1 MKSHLLAIGLSS
13 LVLVAGQA
21 KASQLQS
28 WYYDSSQN
36 QLDLTTTSGIEPKA
50 FLLDNP
56 NRLVID
62 LPGTNFNSDTVK
74 QSFGK
79 AVKEIRLGKPDSQT
93 TRFVVELAP
102 GYDVTSQ
109 NISVKGDSRSHW
121 SFKFNSFNR
130 QSNPIVGEN
139 REDIAIK
146 STDAST
152 FAGVVNLGQEMA
164 GITSQIRTLLA
175 SYKSLNP
182 GIFFLDLDT
191 GNYIDINGEK
201 RFAAASTIKFPLL
214 VALFQEID
222 AGRIKL
228 TDKLVMRRDL
238 KVGESGI
245 MQYKPIG
252 TKFSVLETATLMMT
266 ISDNTATN
274 LVLDRLGGA
283 AKVSQRFRSWG
294 LQNTAMRNLLPD
306 IGGTNTTSS
315 KDLVRLAALVS
326 NNRLLSPS
334 SRNQVLGIMRRVK
347 TNSLL
352 PAGIG
357 QGATIAH
364 KTGTLRFIIGDA
376 GIIQMP
382 NGKSYLAG
390 VLVQR
395 PNYDRRAGDFVR
407 EVSRRVYNYLDN
419 TKVSNIQ
426 PILGDASGGLRLRTR

>member
-13 LVLVAGQA
+13 LVIVAGQA

-74 QSFGK
+74 RSFGK

-109 NISVKGDSRSHW
+109 NISIKGDSRSHW

-130 QSNPIVGEN
+130 QNNPIVGEN
-139 REDIAIK
+139 REDIAIR

-326 NNRLLSPS
+326 NNRLLSPT

-347 TNSLL
+347 TNS
-352 PAGIG
+352 
-357 QGATIAH
+357 
-364 KTGTLRFIIGDA
+364 
-376 GIIQMP
+376 
-382 NGKSYLAG
+382 
-390 VLVQR
+390 
-395 PNYDRRAGDFVR
+395 
-407 EVSRRVYNYLDN
+407 
-419 TKVSNIQ
+419 
-426 PILGDASGGLRLRTR
+426 

>member
-28 WYYDSSQN
+28 WYYDTSQN

-74 QSFGK
+74 RSFGK
-79 AVKEIRLGKPDSQT
+79 AVKEIRLGKPDPQT

-121 SFKFNSFNR
+121 IFKFNSFNR

-139 REDIAIK
+139 REDIAIR

-175 SYKSLNP
+175 SYKTLNP

-252 TKFSVLETATLMMT
+252 TKFSILETATLMMT

-294 LQNTAMRNLLPD
+294 LQNTAMQNLLPD

-326 NNRLLSPS
+326 NNRLLSPT

-395 PNYDRRAGDFVR
+395 PNYDPRAGDFVR

-419 TKVSNIQ
+419 TKVSNVE
-426 PILGDASGGLRLRTR
+426 PILGDTSGGLRLPTR

>member
-36 QLDLTTTSGIEPKA
+36 QLDLTTTTGIQPKA

-74 QSFGK
+74 RSFGK
-79 AVKEIRLGKPDSQT
+79 AVKEIRLGKPDFQT

-130 QSNPIVGEN
+130 QNNPIAGEN
-139 REDIAIK
+139 REDIAIR

-164 GITSQIRTLLA
+164 GITSQIRSLLA
-175 SYKSLNP
+175 SYKTLNP

-238 KVGESGI
+238 RVGEAGT
-245 MQYKPIG
+245 MKYKPIG
-252 TKFSVLETATLMMT
+252 TKFSVLQTATLMMT

-274 LVLDRLGGA
+274 LILDRLGGA

-294 LQNTAMRNLLPD
+294 LQSTAMQNLLPD
-306 IGGTNTTSS
+306 IAGKNTTSS

-326 NNRLLSPS
+326 NNRLLSPT
-334 SRNQVLGIMRRVK
+334 SRSQVLGIMRRVK

-357 QGATIAH
+357 KGATIAH

-407 EVSRRVYNYLDN
+407 EVSRRVYNYLDH

-426 PILGDASGGLRLRTR
+426 TNTEY

>member
-50 FLLDNP
+50 FILDNP

-74 QSFGK
+74 RSFGK
-79 AVKEIRLGKPDSQT
+79 AVKEIRLGKPDPQT

-109 NISVKGDSRSHW
+109 NISIKGDSRSHW

-164 GITSQIRTLLA
+164 GITSQIRSLLA
-175 SYKSLNP
+175 SYKTLNP

-326 NNRLLSPS
+326 NNRLLSPT

-395 PNYDRRAGDFVR
+395 PNYDPKAGDFVR

-419 TKVSNIQ
+419 TKVSNVE
-426 PILGDASGGLRLRTR
+426 PILGDTSGGLRLRTR

>member
-13 LVLVAGQA
+13 LVLFAGQA

-28 WYYDSSQN
+28 WYFDSSQN
-36 QLDLTTTSGIEPKA
+36 QLHLTTTSGIQPKA

-62 LPGTNFNSDTVK
+62 LPGTTLNSDSVK
-74 QSFGK
+74 QSFGN
-79 AVKEIRLGKPDSQT
+79 AVKEIRIGKPDTQT

-109 NISVKGDSRSHW
+109 NVSIKGDSRTHW
-121 SFKFNSFNR
+121 IVKFNSFER
-130 QSNPIVGEN
+130 QNNPVVGEN

-146 STDAST
+146 STDAAT
-152 FAGVVNLGQEMA
+152 FAGVVNLGQEMV

-175 SYKSLNP
+175 SYKTLTP

-228 TDKLVMRRDL
+228 TDQLVMRRDL
-238 KVGESGI
+238 RVGEAGT

-274 LVLDRLGGA
+274 MVLDRLGGA
-283 AKVSQRFRSWG
+283 ARVSQRFRSWG
-294 LQNTAMRNLLPD
+294 LQNTAVRNLLPD
-306 IGGTNTTSS
+306 IPGKNTTSS

-326 NNRLLSPS
+326 NNRLLSPN

-347 TNSLL
+347 TNTLL

-357 QGATIAH
+357 KGATIAH

-395 PNYDRRAGDFVR
+395 PNHDPRAGNFVR
-407 EVSRRVYNYLDN
+407 EVSRRVYNYLDH
-419 TKVSNIQ
+419 TKVSNIE
-426 PILGDASGGLRLRTR
+426 SGFRQ

>member
-13 LVLVAGQA
+13 LVIVAGQA

-74 QSFGK
+74 RSFGK

-130 QSNPIVGEN
+130 QNNPLVGEN
-139 REDIAIK
+139 REDIAIR

-175 SYKSLNP
+175 SYKTLNP

-326 NNRLLSPS
+326 NNRLLSPT
-334 SRNQVLGIMRRVK
+334 SRSQVLGIMRRVK

>member
-13 LVLVAGQA
+13 LLLVAGQGQA
-21 KASQLQS
+21 KASRLQS
-28 WYYDSSQN
+28 WYFDLKQN
-36 QLDLTTTSGIEPKA
+36 QLHLTTTSGIQPKA

-62 LPGTNFNSDTVK
+62 LPGTSFNSDSVK
-74 QSFGK
+74 KSFGK
-79 AVKEIRLGKPDSQT
+79 AIKEIRIGKSDSKT

-102 GYDVTSQ
+102 GYHIASR
-109 NISVKGDSRSHW
+109 NLSIKADSRSHW
-121 SFKFNSFNR
+121 IVKFNSFDR
-130 QSNPIVGEN
+130 QADKTAGEN
-139 REDIAIK
+139 REDIAIN
-146 STDAST
+146 STNAAT
-152 FAGVVNLGQEMA
+152 FAGVVNLGQEMQV
-164 GITSQIRTLLA
+164 ISSQIRTLLA

-238 KVGESGI
+238 KVGEAGI
-245 MQYKPIG
+245 MQFKPIG
-252 TKFSVLETATLMMT
+252 TKFSVLQTATLMMT

-283 AKVSQRFRSWG
+283 ARVNQRFRNWG
-294 LQNTAMRNLLPD
+294 LQNTAIKNLLPD
-306 IGGTNTTSS
+306 IPGKNTTSS

-326 NNRLLSPS
+326 NNRLLSPK

-357 QGATIAH
+357 KGATIAH

-376 GIIQMP
+376 GIIEMP

-390 VLVQR
+390 ILVQR
-395 PNYDRRAGDFVR
+395 PNYDRKAGDFVR
-407 EVSRRVYNYLDN
+407 EVSRRVYNYLSQ
-419 TKVSNIQ
+419 TRVSNIE
-426 PILGDASGGLRLRTR
+426 PDFSDRTP

>member
-1 MKSHLLAIGLSS
+1 MKSHLLAIALSS

-56 NRLVID
+56 SRLVID
-62 LPGTNFNSDTVK
+62 LPGTNFNSDSVK

-109 NISVKGDSRSHW
+109 NISIKGDSRSHW
-121 SFKFNSFNR
+121 IFKFNSFDR
-130 QSNPIVGEN
+130 QNNPIIGEN

-152 FAGVVNLGQEMA
+152 FAGVVNLGQEMV
-164 GITSQIRTLLA
+164 GISSQIRTLLA
-175 SYKSLNP
+175 SYKTLNP
-182 GIFFLDLDT
+182 GIFFLDLAT

-238 KVGESGI
+238 KVGESGT

-274 LVLDRLGGA
+274 LILDRLGGA

-294 LQNTAMRNLLPD
+294 LQNTALRNLLPD
-306 IGGTNTTSS
+306 IAGTNTTSS
-315 KDLVRLAALVS
+315 KDLVRLAALVY
-326 NNRLLSPS
+326 NNRLLSPN

-395 PNYDRRAGDFVR
+395 PNHDPKAGDFVR
-407 EVSRRVYNYLDN
+407 ELSRRVYNYLDN

-426 PILGDASGGLRLRTR
+426 PILGDASGGY

>member
-13 LVLVAGQA
+13 LLLFAGQA
-21 KASQLQS
+21 KASRLQS
-28 WYYDSSQN
+28 WYFDSKQN
-36 QLDLTTTSGIEPKA
+36 QLHLTTTSGIQPKA

-62 LPGTNFNSDTVK
+62 LPGTSFNSDSVK
-74 QSFGK
+74 KTFGK
-79 AVKEIRLGKPDSQT
+79 AIKEIRIGKSDNKT

-102 GYDVTSQ
+102 GYHITSR
-109 NISVKGDSRSHW
+109 NLSIKADFRSHW
-121 SFKFNSFNR
+121 IVKFNSFDR
-130 QSNPIVGEN
+130 QNDKTAGEN
-139 REDIAIK
+139 REDIAIN
-146 STDAST
+146 STDAAT
-152 FAGVVNLGQEMA
+152 FAGVVNLGQEMRV
-164 GITSQIRTLLA
+164 ISSQIRTLLA

-238 KVGESGI
+238 RVGEAGT
-245 MQYKPIG
+245 MKYKPVG
-252 TKFSVLETATLMMT
+252 TKFSVLQTATLMMI

-274 LVLDRLGGA
+274 MVLDRLGGT
-283 AKVSQRFRSWG
+283 AKVNQRFRSWG
-294 LQNTAMRNLLPD
+294 LQNTAMQNLLPD
-306 IGGTNTTSS
+306 IPGKNTTSS

-326 NNRLLSPS
+326 NNRLLSPK
-334 SRNQVLGIMRRVK
+334 SRTQVLGIMRRVK

-357 QGATIAH
+357 KGATIAH

-376 GIIQMP
+376 GIIEMP

-390 VLVQR
+390 ILVQR
-395 PNYDRRAGDFVR
+395 PNHDRKAGDFVR
-407 EVSRRVYNYLDN
+407 EVSRRVYNYLSQ
-419 TKVSNIQ
+419 TRVSNIE
-426 PILGDASGGLRLRTR
+426 PNSSDRTP

>member
-74 QSFGK
+74 RSFGK
-79 AVKEIRLGKPDSQT
+79 AVKEIRLGKPDPQT

-130 QSNPIVGEN
+130 QNNPLVGEN
-139 REDIAIK
+139 REDIAIR

-175 SYKSLNP
+175 SYKTLNP

-294 LQNTAMRNLLPD
+294 LQNTALRNLLPD

-326 NNRLLSPS
+326 NNRLLSPT
-334 SRNQVLGIMRRVK
+334 SRDRVLGIMRRVK

-419 TKVSNIQ
+419 TKVSNIE
-426 PILGDASGGLRLRTR
+426 PKFGDASGGLRLRIR

>member
-1 MKSHLLAIGLSS
+1 MKSHLLAIALSS
-13 LVLVAGQA
+13 LVLVAGQS

-56 NRLVID
+56 SRLVID
-62 LPGTNFNSDTVK
+62 LPGTNFNSDSVK

-109 NISVKGDSRSHW
+109 NISIKGDSRSHW
-121 SFKFNSFNR
+121 IFKFNSFDR
-130 QSNPIVGEN
+130 QNNPIVGEN

-152 FAGVVNLGQEMA
+152 FAGVVNLGQEMI

-175 SYKSLNP
+175 SYKTLNP
-182 GIFFLDLDT
+182 GIFFLDLST

-238 KVGESGI
+238 KVGESGT

-274 LVLDRLGGA
+274 LILDRLGGA

-294 LQNTAMRNLLPD
+294 LQNTALRNLLPD
-306 IGGTNTTSS
+306 IAGKNTTSS
-315 KDLVRLAALVS
+315 KDLVRLAALVY
-326 NNRLLSPS
+326 NNRLLSPN

-352 PAGIG
+352 PSGIG

-376 GIIQMP
+376 GIVQMP

-395 PNYDRRAGDFVR
+395 PNYDPKAGDFVR

-419 TKVSNIQ
+419 TKVSNIE
-426 PILGDASGGLRLRTR
+426 PILGDASGGH

>member
-13 LVLVAGQA
+13 LVLVAGQS

-56 NRLVID
+56 SRLVID
-62 LPGTNFNSDTVK
+62 LPGTNFNSDSVK

-109 NISVKGDSRSHW
+109 NISIKGDSRSHW
-121 SFKFNSFNR
+121 IFKFNSFDR
-130 QSNPIVGEN
+130 QNNPIVGEN

-152 FAGVVNLGQEMA
+152 FAGVVNLGQEMI

-175 SYKSLNP
+175 SYKTLNP
-182 GIFFLDLDT
+182 GIFFLDLST

-238 KVGESGI
+238 KVGESGT

-274 LVLDRLGGA
+274 LILDRLGGA

-294 LQNTAMRNLLPD
+294 LQNTALRNLLPD
-306 IGGTNTTSS
+306 IAGKNTTSS
-315 KDLVRLAALVS
+315 KDLVRLAALVY
-326 NNRLLSPS
+326 NNRLLSPN

-352 PAGIG
+352 PSGIG

-376 GIIQMP
+376 GIVQMP

-395 PNYDRRAGDFVR
+395 PNYDPKAGDFVR

-419 TKVSNIQ
+419 TKVSNIE
-426 PILGDASGGLRLRTR
+426 PILGDASGGH

>member
-102 GYDVTSQ
+102 GYNVTSQ
-109 NISVKGDSRSHW
+109 NISIKGDSRSHW
-121 SFKFNSFNR
+121 IFKFNSFNR
-130 QSNPIVGEN
+130 QSNTIVGEN

-152 FAGVVNLGQEMA
+152 FAGVVNLGQEMI
-164 GITSQIRTLLA
+164 GITSQIRSLLA

-274 LVLDRLGGA
+274 LILDRLGGA
-283 AKVSQRFRSWG
+283 GKVSQRFRSWG
-294 LQNTAMRNLLPD
+294 LQNTALRNLLPD

-326 NNRLLSPS
+326 NNRLLSPT
-334 SRNQVLGIMRRVK
+334 SRNQVLGIMRHVK

-395 PNYDRRAGDFVR
+395 PNYDPKAGDFVR

-419 TKVSNIQ
+419 TKVSNIE

>member
-74 QSFGK
+74 RSFGK

-130 QSNPIVGEN
+130 QNNPLVGEN
-139 REDIAIK
+139 REDIAIR

-228 TDKLVMRRDL
+228 SDKLVMRRDL

-294 LQNTAMRNLLPD
+294 LQNTAMQNLLPD

-326 NNRLLSPS
+326 NNRLLSPA

-426 PILGDASGGLRLRTR
+426 PILDDASGGH

>member
-1 MKSHLLAIGLSS
+1 MKSHLLAIALSS

-56 NRLVID
+56 SRLVID
-62 LPGTNFNSDTVK
+62 LPGTNFNSDTIK

-109 NISVKGDSRSHW
+109 NISIKGDSRSHW
-121 SFKFNSFNR
+121 IFKFNSFDR
-130 QSNPIVGEN
+130 QNNPIVGEN

-152 FAGVVNLGQEMA
+152 FAGVVNLGQEMV
-164 GITSQIRTLLA
+164 GMTSQIRSLLA
-175 SYKSLNP
+175 SYKTLNP
-182 GIFFLDLDT
+182 GIFFLDLAT

-238 KVGESGI
+238 KVGESGT

-274 LVLDRLGGA
+274 LILDRLGGA

-294 LQNTAMRNLLPD
+294 LQNTALRNLLPD
-306 IGGTNTTSS
+306 IAGKNTTSS
-315 KDLVRLAALVS
+315 KDLVRLAALVY
-326 NNRLLSPS
+326 NNRLLSPN

-352 PAGIG
+352 PSGIG
-357 QGATIAH
+357 KGATIAH

-395 PNYDRRAGDFVR
+395 PNYDPKAGDFVR

-419 TKVSNIQ
+419 TKVSNIE
-426 PILGDASGGLRLRTR
+426 PILGNRTP

>member
-1 MKSHLLAIGLSS
+1 MKSHLLAIALSS

-28 WYYDSSQN
+28 WYYDSRQN

-56 NRLVID
+56 SRLVID
-62 LPGTNFNSDTVK
+62 LPGTNFNSDSVK

-109 NISVKGDSRSHW
+109 NISIKGDSRSHW
-121 SFKFNSFNR
+121 IFKFNSFDR
-130 QSNPIVGEN
+130 QNNPIVGEN

-152 FAGVVNLGQEMA
+152 FAGVVNLGQEMI

-175 SYKSLNP
+175 SYKTLNP
-182 GIFFLDLDT
+182 GIFFLDLAT

-238 KVGESGI
+238 KVGESGT

-274 LVLDRLGGA
+274 LILDRLGGA

-294 LQNTAMRNLLPD
+294 LQNTALRNLLPD
-306 IGGTNTTSS
+306 IAGKNTTSS
-315 KDLVRLAALVS
+315 KDLVRLAALVY
-326 NNRLLSPS
+326 NNRLLSPN

-376 GIIQMP
+376 GIVQMP

-395 PNYDRRAGDFVR
+395 PNYDPKAGDFVR

-419 TKVSNIQ
+419 TKVSNIE
-426 PILGDASGGLRLRTR
+426 PILGDASGGQ

>member
-74 QSFGK
+74 RSFGK

-130 QSNPIVGEN
+130 QNNPIVGEN
-139 REDIAIK
+139 REDIAIRT
-146 STDAST
+146 TDAST

-294 LQNTAMRNLLPD
+294 LQNTAMQNLLPD

-326 NNRLLSPS
+326 NNRLLSPT

-426 PILGDASGGLRLRTR
+426 PILDDASGGLRLRTR

>member
-13 LVLVAGQA
+13 LVIVAGQA

-28 WYYDSSQN
+28 WYFDSSQN
-36 QLDLTTTSGIEPKA
+36 QLHLTTTSGIEPKA

-62 LPGTNFNSDTVK
+62 LPGTSFNSDSVK
-74 QSFGK
+74 QSFGN

-102 GYDVTSQ
+102 GYDVTSH
-109 NISVKGDSRSHW
+109 NVSIKGDSRSHW
-121 SFKFNSFNR
+121 IVKFNSFDR
-130 QSNPIVGEN
+130 QNNPVVGEN

-146 STDAST
+146 STDAAT
-152 FAGVVNLGQEMA
+152 FAGVVNLGQEMV

-175 SYKSLNP
+175 SYKTLNP

-238 KVGESGI
+238 RVGESGT

-274 LVLDRLGGA
+274 LVLDRLGGT
-283 AKVSQRFRSWG
+283 AKVNQRFRSWG
-294 LQNTAMRNLLPD
+294 LQNTAMQNLLPD
-306 IGGTNTTSS
+306 IPGKNTTSS

-326 NNRLLSPS
+326 NNRLLSPN

-395 PNYDRRAGDFVR
+395 PNHDPRAGDFVR
-407 EVSRRVYNYLDN
+407 EVSRRVYNYLDH

-426 PILGDASGGLRLRTR
+426 PAFGDRTR

>member
-74 QSFGK
+74 RSFGK

-130 QSNPIVGEN
+130 QNNPLVGEN
-139 REDIAIK
+139 REDIAIR

-175 SYKSLNP
+175 SYKTLNP

-294 LQNTAMRNLLPD
+294 LQNTALRNLLPD

-326 NNRLLSPS
+326 NNRLLSPT

>member
-74 QSFGK
+74 RSFGK

-139 REDIAIK
+139 REDIAIR

>member
-56 NRLVID
+56 SRLVID
-62 LPGTNFNSDTVK
+62 LPGTNFNSDSVK

-109 NISVKGDSRSHW
+109 NISIKGDSRSHW
-121 SFKFNSFNR
+121 IFKFNSFDR
-130 QSNPIVGEN
+130 QNNPIVGEN

-152 FAGVVNLGQEMA
+152 FAGVVNLGQEMI

-175 SYKSLNP
+175 SYKTLNP
-182 GIFFLDLDT
+182 GIFFLDLST

-238 KVGESGI
+238 KVGESGT

-274 LVLDRLGGA
+274 LILDRLGGA

-294 LQNTAMRNLLPD
+294 LQNTALRNLLPD
-306 IGGTNTTSS
+306 IAGKNTTSS
-315 KDLVRLAALVS
+315 KDLVRLAALVY
-326 NNRLLSPS
+326 NNRLLSPN

-352 PAGIG
+352 PSGIG

-376 GIIQMP
+376 GIVQMP

-395 PNYDRRAGDFVR
+395 PNYDPKAGDFVR

-419 TKVSNIQ
+419 TKVSNIE
-426 PILGDASGGLRLRTR
+426 PILGDASGGH

>member
-28 WYYDSSQN
+28 WYYDTSQN

-74 QSFGK
+74 RSFGK

-121 SFKFNSFNR
+121 IFKFNSFNR

-139 REDIAIK
+139 REDIAIR

-294 LQNTAMRNLLPD
+294 LQNTAMQNLLPD

-326 NNRLLSPS
+326 NNRLLSPT

-395 PNYDRRAGDFVR
+395 PNYDPRAGDFVR

-419 TKVSNIQ
+419 TKVSNVE
-426 PILGDASGGLRLRTR
+426 PILGDTSGGLRLRTR

>member
-1 MKSHLLAIGLSS
+1 MKSHLLAIGFSS
-13 LVLVAGQA
+13 LVLFAGQA
-21 KASQLQS
+21 RASQLQS
-28 WYYDSSQN
+28 WYFDSSQN
-36 QLDLTTTSGIEPKA
+36 QLHLTTTSGIQPKA

-62 LPGTNFNSDTVK
+62 LPGTTLNSDSVK
-74 QSFGK
+74 QSFGN
-79 AVKEIRLGKPDSQT
+79 AVKEIRIGKPDTQT

-109 NISVKGDSRSHW
+109 NVSIKGDSRTHW
-121 SFKFNSFNR
+121 IVKFNSFER
-130 QSNPIVGEN
+130 QNNPVVGEN

-146 STDAST
+146 STDVAT
-152 FAGVVNLGQEMA
+152 FAGVVNLGQEMV

-175 SYKSLNP
+175 SYKTLTP

-228 TDKLVMRRDL
+228 TDQLVMRRDL
-238 KVGESGI
+238 RVGEAGT

-274 LVLDRLGGA
+274 MVLDRLGGA
-283 AKVSQRFRSWG
+283 ARVSQRFRSWG
-294 LQNTAMRNLLPD
+294 LQNTAVRNLLPD
-306 IGGTNTTSS
+306 IPGKNTTSS

-326 NNRLLSPS
+326 NNRLLSPN

-347 TNSLL
+347 TNTLL

-357 QGATIAH
+357 KGATIAH

-395 PNYDRRAGDFVR
+395 PNHDPRAGNFVR
-407 EVSRRVYNYLDN
+407 EVSRRVYNYLDH
-419 TKVSNIQ
+419 TKVSNIE
-426 PILGDASGGLRLRTR
+426 PAL

>member
-13 LVLVAGQA
+13 LLLVAGQA
-21 KASQLQS
+21 KASRLQS
-28 WYYDSSQN
+28 WYFDSKQN
-36 QLDLTTTSGIEPKA
+36 QLHLTTTSGIQPKA

-56 NRLVID
+56 NRLVLD
-62 LPGTNFNSDTVK
+62 LPGTSFNSDTVK
-74 QSFGK
+74 KSFGK
-79 AVKEIRLGKPDSQT
+79 AIKEIRIGKSDNKT

-102 GYDVTSQ
+102 GYHIASR
-109 NISVKGDSRSHW
+109 NLSIKGDSRSHW
-121 SFKFNSFNR
+121 IVKFNSFDR
-130 QSNPIVGEN
+130 QADKTVGEN
-139 REDIAIK
+139 REDIAIN
-146 STDAST
+146 STDAAT
-152 FAGVVNLGQEMA
+152 FAGVVNLGQEMQV
-164 GITSQIRTLLA
+164 ISSQIRTLLA

-238 KVGESGI
+238 RVGEAGT
-245 MQYKPIG
+245 MKYKPVG
-252 TKFSVLETATLMMT
+252 TKFSVLQTATLMMT

-274 LVLDRLGGA
+274 MVLDRLGGTA
-283 AKVSQRFRSWG
+283 RVNQRFRSWG
-294 LQNTAMRNLLPD
+294 LQNTAMQNLLPD
-306 IGGTNTTSS
+306 IPGKNTTSS

-326 NNRLLSPS
+326 NNRLLSPN
-334 SRNQVLGIMRRVK
+334 SRSQVLGIMRRVK

-357 QGATIAH
+357 KGATIAH

-376 GIIQMP
+376 GIIEMP

-390 VLVQR
+390 ILVQR
-395 PNYDRRAGDFVR
+395 PNHDRKAGDFVR
-407 EVSRRVYNYLDN
+407 EVSRRVYNYLSQ
-419 TKVSNIQ
+419 TRVSNVE
-426 PILGDASGGLRLRTR
+426 PNSSDRTGY

>member
-13 LVLVAGQA
+13 LLLVAGQA
-21 KASQLQS
+21 KASRLQS
-28 WYYDSSQN
+28 WYFDSQQN
-36 QLDLTTTSGIEPKA
+36 QLHLTTTSGIQPKA

-62 LPGTNFNSDTVK
+62 LPGTNFNSDSVK
-74 QSFGK
+74 KAFGN
-79 AVKEIRLGKPDSQT
+79 AIKEIRIGKLDSQT
-93 TRFVVELAP
+93 TRFVIQFAP
-102 GYDVTSQ
+102 GYHLTSR
-109 NISVKGDSRSHW
+109 NLSIRGDSRSHW
-121 SFKFNSFNR
+121 IVKFNSFDR
-130 QSNPIVGEN
+130 QSNSIAGEN
-139 REDIAIK
+139 REDIAIN

-152 FAGVVNLGQEMA
+152 FAGVVNLGQEMQ
-164 GITSQIRTLLA
+164 GISSQIRALSAT
-175 SYKSLNP
+175 YKSLNP

-238 KVGESGI
+238 RVGESGI

-294 LQNTAMRNLLPD
+294 LQNTALRNLLPD
-306 IGGTNTTSS
+306 IAGTNTTSS

-326 NNRLLSPS
+326 NNRLLSPN

-357 QGATIAH
+357 KGATIAH

-376 GIIQMP
+376 GIIEMP

-390 VLVQR
+390 ILVQR
-395 PNYDRRAGDFVR
+395 PNYDRKAGDFVR
-407 EVSRRVYNYLDN
+407 EVSRRVYNYLN
-419 TKVSNIQ
+419 QTTVSNIE
-426 PILGDASGGLRLRTR
+426 PNSSDASGGLPLRTR

>member
-1 MKSHLLAIGLSS
+1 MKSHLLAIALSS

-28 WYYDSSQN
+28 WYYDTSQN

-50 FLLDNP
+50 FILDNP
-56 NRLVID
+56 SRLVID
-62 LPGTNFNSDTVK
+62 LPGTNFNSDSVK

-109 NISVKGDSRSHW
+109 NISIKGDSRSHW
-121 SFKFNSFNR
+121 IFKFNSFDR
-130 QSNPIVGEN
+130 QNNPIVGEN

-152 FAGVVNLGQEMA
+152 FAGVVNLGQEMV

-175 SYKSLNP
+175 SYKTLNP
-182 GIFFLDLDT
+182 GIFFLDLAT

-238 KVGESGI
+238 KVGESGT

-274 LVLDRLGGA
+274 LILDRLGGA

-294 LQNTAMRNLLPD
+294 LQNTALRNLLPD
-306 IGGTNTTSS
+306 IAGKNTTSS
-315 KDLVRLAALVS
+315 KDLVRLAALVY
-326 NNRLLSPS
+326 NNRLLSPN

-357 QGATIAH
+357 QGAKIAH

-395 PNYDRRAGDFVR
+395 PNYDPKAGDFVR
-407 EVSRRVYNYLDN
+407 ELSRRVYNYLDN
-419 TKVSNIQ
+419 TKVSNIE
-426 PILGDASGGLRLRTR
+426 PIVGDASGGLRLPTP

>member
-1 MKSHLLAIGLSS
+1 MKSHLLAISLSS

-74 QSFGK
+74 RSFGK

-130 QSNPIVGEN
+130 QNNPLVGEN
-139 REDIAIK
+139 REDIAIR

-164 GITSQIRTLLA
+164 GITSQIRSLLA
-175 SYKSLNP
+175 SYKTLNP

-294 LQNTAMRNLLPD
+294 LQNTALRNLLPD

-326 NNRLLSPS
+326 NNRLLSPT

-395 PNYDRRAGDFVR
+395 PNYDPKAGDFVR

>member
-50 FLLDNP
+50 FILDNP

-74 QSFGK
+74 RSFGK
-79 AVKEIRLGKPDSQT
+79 AVKEIRLGKPDPQT

-109 NISVKGDSRSHW
+109 NISIKGDSRSHW
-121 SFKFNSFNR
+121 IFKFNSFNR

-175 SYKSLNP
+175 SYKTLNP

-294 LQNTAMRNLLPD
+294 LQNTALRNLLPD

-326 NNRLLSPS
+326 NNRLLSPT

-395 PNYDRRAGDFVR
+395 PNYDPKAGDFVR

-419 TKVSNIQ
+419 TKVSNVE

>member
-1 MKSHLLAIGLSS
+1 MKSHLLAISLSS
-13 LVLVAGQA
+13 LVLAAGEVN
-21 KASQLQS
+21 ASQLQS
-28 WYYDSSQN
+28 WYFDSSQN
-36 QLDLTTTSGIEPKA
+36 QLHLTTTSEVQPKA
-50 FLLDNP
+50 FVLENP

-62 LPGTNFNSDTVK
+62 LPETDLNSDTVK
-74 QSFGK
+74 QTFSN
-79 AVKEIRLGKPDSQT
+79 AVKEIRIGEPDGKT

-102 GYDVTSQ
+102 GYH
-109 NISVKGDSRSHW
+109 ISPRNLSIKGDSRSHW
-121 SFKFNSFNR
+121 IVKFNSFDR
-130 QSNPIVGEN
+130 QNSNTSGEN
-139 REDIAIK
+139 REDITIQP
-146 STDAST
+146 TDAST
-152 FAGVVNLGQEMA
+152 FAGVVNLGQEMS
-164 GITSQIRTLLA
+164 GISSQIRGLLA

-182 GIFFLDLDT
+182 GIFFLDLQT

-238 KVGESGI
+238 RVGESGT

-252 TKFSVLETATLMMT
+252 TKFSVLETATLMMI

-274 LVLDRLGGA
+274 MVLDRLGGTT
-283 AKVSQRFRSWG
+283 KVNQRFRDWG
-294 LQNTAMRNLLPD
+294 LPNTAVRNQLPD
-306 IGGTNTTSS
+306 IAGTNTTSS

-326 NNRLLSPS
+326 NNRLLSQN

-347 TNSLL
+347 TNTLL

-357 QGATIAH
+357 KGATIAH

-376 GIIQMP
+376 GIIDMP

-395 PNYDRRAGDFVR
+395 PNHDKRAGDFVR
-407 EVSRRVYNYLDN
+407 EVSRRVYNYLEQ
-419 TKVSNIQ
+419 TKVTDGSAAINRDRQ
-426 PILGDASGGLRLRTR
+426 LTER

>member
-74 QSFGK
+74 RSFGK

-130 QSNPIVGEN
+130 QNNPLVGEN
-139 REDIAIK
+139 REDIAIR

-175 SYKSLNP
+175 SYKTLNP

-326 NNRLLSPS
+326 NNRLLSPT
-334 SRNQVLGIMRRVK
+334 SRSQVLGIMRRVK

>member
-1 MKSHLLAIGLSS
+1 MKSHLLAIALSS
-13 LVLVAGQA
+13 LVLLAGQA

-56 NRLVID
+56 SRLVID
-62 LPGTNFNSDTVK
+62 LPGTNFSSDTVK

-109 NISVKGDSRSHW
+109 NISIKGDSRSHW
-121 SFKFNSFNR
+121 IFKFNSFDR
-130 QSNPIVGEN
+130 QNNPIVGEN

-152 FAGVVNLGQEMA
+152 FAGVVNLGQEMV

-175 SYKSLNP
+175 SYKTLNP

-238 KVGESGI
+238 RVGEAGT
-245 MQYKPIG
+245 MKYKPIG
-252 TKFSVLETATLMMT
+252 TKFSVLQTATLMMT

-274 LVLDRLGGA
+274 LILDRLGGA

-294 LQNTAMRNLLPD
+294 LQSTAMRNLLPD
-306 IGGTNTTSS
+306 IPGKNTTSS
-315 KDLVRLAALVS
+315 KDLVRLAALVY
-326 NNRLLSPS
+326 NNRLLSPT

-357 QGATIAH
+357 KGATIAH

-395 PNYDRRAGDFVR
+395 PNHDPKAGDFVR

-426 PILGDASGGLRLRTR
+426 PIVGDASGGLRLRTP

>member
-1 MKSHLLAIGLSS
+1 MKSHLLAIALSS

-56 NRLVID
+56 SRLVID

-102 GYDVTSQ
+102 GYDITSQ
-109 NISVKGDSRSHW
+109 NISIKGDSRSHW
-121 SFKFNSFNR
+121 IFKFNSFDR
-130 QSNPIVGEN
+130 QNNPIVGEN

-146 STDAST
+146 STGAST
-152 FAGVVNLGQEMA
+152 FAGVVNLGQEMV

-175 SYKSLNP
+175 SYKTLNP

-238 KVGESGI
+238 KVGESGT

-274 LVLDRLGGA
+274 LILDRLGGA

-294 LQNTAMRNLLPD
+294 LQNTALRNLLPD
-306 IGGTNTTSS
+306 IAGKNTTSS
-315 KDLVRLAALVS
+315 KDLVRLAALVY
-326 NNRLLSPS
+326 NNRLLSPN

-357 QGATIAH
+357 QGAKIAH

-395 PNYDRRAGDFVR
+395 PNYDPKAGDFVR
-407 EVSRRVYNYLDN
+407 ELSRRVYNYLDN
-419 TKVSNIQ
+419 TKVSNIE
-426 PILGDASGGLRLRTR
+426 PILGDASGGH

>member
-13 LVLVAGQA
+13 LVIVAGQA

-28 WYYDSSQN
+28 WYFDSSQN
-36 QLDLTTTSGIEPKA
+36 QLDLTTTSGIQPKA

-56 NRLVID
+56 SRLVID
-62 LPGTNFNSDTVK
+62 LPETNFNSDSVK
-74 QSFGK
+74 QSFGN
-79 AVKEIRLGKPDSQT
+79 AVREIRIGKPDSQT

-102 GYDVTSQ
+102 GYNVNSQ
-109 NISVKGDSRSHW
+109 NISIKGDSPSHW
-121 SFKFNSFNR
+121 IVKFNSFNR
-130 QSNPIVGEN
+130 QNNPIVGEN

-152 FAGVVNLGQEMA
+152 FAGVVNLGQEMV
-164 GITSQIRTLLA
+164 GISSQIRTLLA

-238 KVGESGI
+238 RVGEAGT

-274 LVLDRLGGA
+274 MVLDRLGGA

-294 LQNTAMRNLLPD
+294 LQNTAVRNLLPD
-306 IGGTNTTSS
+306 IPGTNTTSS

-326 NNRLLSPS
+326 NNRLLSLN
-334 SRNQVLGIMRRVK
+334 SRDRVLDIMRHVK

-376 GIIQMP
+376 GIIKMP

-395 PNYDRRAGDFVR
+395 PNYDPKAGDFVR
-407 EVSRRVYNYLDN
+407 EVSRRVYNYLDQ
-419 TKVSNIQ
+419 TKVSNIEPQ
-426 PILGDASGGLRLRTR
+426 KGDASGWLRLRTR

>member
-1 MKSHLLAIGLSS
+1 MKSHLLAIALSS

-56 NRLVID
+56 SRLVID

-109 NISVKGDSRSHW
+109 NISIKGDSRSHW
-121 SFKFNSFNR
+121 IFKFNSFDR
-130 QSNPIVGEN
+130 QINPIVGEN

-146 STDAST
+146 PTDAST

-175 SYKSLNP
+175 SYKTLNP
-182 GIFFLDLDT
+182 GIFFLDLAT

-238 KVGESGI
+238 RVGEAGT
-245 MQYKPIG
+245 MKYKPIG
-252 TKFSVLETATLMMT
+252 TKFSVLQTATLMMT

-274 LVLDRLGGA
+274 LILDRLGGA

-294 LQNTAMRNLLPD
+294 LQNTAMQNLLPD
-306 IGGTNTTSS
+306 IPGKNTTSS
-315 KDLVRLAALVS
+315 KDLVRLAALVY
-326 NNRLLSPS
+326 NNRLLSPN

-347 TNSLL
+347 TNTLL

-357 QGATIAH
+357 KGATIAH

-395 PNYDRRAGDFVR
+395 PNHDPKAGDFVR
-407 EVSRRVYNYLDN
+407 ELSRRVYNYLDS

-426 PILGDASGGLRLRTR
+426 PIVGNASGGH

>member
-28 WYYDSSQN
+28 WYYDSNQN

-74 QSFGK
+74 RSFGK

-139 REDIAIK
+139 REDIAIR

-164 GITSQIRTLLA
+164 GITSQIRSLLA
-175 SYKSLNP
+175 SYKTLNP

-294 LQNTAMRNLLPD
+294 LQNTAMQNLLPD

-326 NNRLLSPS
+326 NNRLLSPT

>member
-13 LVLVAGQA
+13 LVLIAGQA

-36 QLDLTTTSGIEPKA
+36 QLDLTTTAGIQPKA

-62 LPGTNFNSDTVK
+62 LPRTNFNSDTVK
-74 QSFGK
+74 RSFGK

-109 NISVKGDSRSHW
+109 NISIKGDSRSHW
-121 SFKFNSFNR
+121 IFKFNSFNR
-130 QSNPIVGEN
+130 QNNPIVGEN
-139 REDIAIK
+139 KEDIAIR

-152 FAGVVNLGQEMA
+152 FAGVVNLGQEMV
-164 GITSQIRTLLA
+164 GITSQIRSLLA

-238 KVGESGI
+238 RVGEAGT
-245 MQYKPIG
+245 MKYKPIG
-252 TKFSVLETATLMMT
+252 TKFSVLQTATLMMT

-274 LVLDRLGGA
+274 LILDRLGGA

-294 LQNTAMRNLLPD
+294 LQSTAMQNLLPD
-306 IGGTNTTSS
+306 LAGKNTTSS

-326 NNRLLSPS
+326 NNRLLSPT

-357 QGATIAH
+357 KGATIAH

-395 PNYDRRAGDFVR
+395 PNHDRRAGDFVR
-407 EVSRRVYNYLDN
+407 EVSRRVYNYLEN

-426 PILGDASGGLRLRTR
+426 PILGDASGGH